1 MNHVEI
7 AVQKDTVPTCTELFL
22 GFLTLGLIG
31 FGGVLPLARKVIVEQ
46 RHWLSPEKFTE
57 LLGLCQFLPGGN
69 IINLSVAIG
78 MEFRGVRGA
87 VSSLIGL
94 IFAPTVIVVLLHY
107 VYEQFQD
114 NLMVKHLFEG
124 LAAAAA
130 AGLLVATGLKM
141 LKPLLRNPLAICVV
155 VAAIVSIAFLKIP
168 LLLTMLILLAF
179 YSAIIWRRV

>member
-1 MNHVEI
+1 M
-7 AVQKDTVPTCTELFL
+7 
-22 GFLTLGLIG
+22 
-31 FGGVLPLARKVIVEQ
+31 LPLARKVIVEQ
-46 RHWLSPEKFTE
+46 RHWLNPEKFTE

-114 NLMVKHLFEG
+114 NLMVKHL
-124 LAAAAA
+124 
-130 AGLLVATGLKM
+130 LK
-141 LKPLLRNPLAICVV
+141 V
-155 VAAIVSIAFLKIP
+155 
-168 LLLTMLILLAF
+168 
-179 YSAIIWRRV
+179 

>member
-1 MNHVEI
+1 M
-7 AVQKDTVPTCTELFL
+7 
-22 GFLTLGLIG
+22 G

-46 RHWLSPEKFTE
+46 RQWLSPEKFTE

-94 IFAPTVIVVLLHY
+94 ILAPTVIVVLLHY

-124 LAAAAA
+124 LGAAA

-141 LKPLLRNPLAICVV
+141 IKPLLRNPIAMCVV
-155 VAAIVSIAFLKIP
+155 VAAIVCIAFLKVP
-168 LLLTMLILLAF
+168 LLLTMLILLAL
-179 YSAIIWRRV
+179 YSSIIWRRV